1 MAAKYVR
8 SVIEVFGKPP
18 FLPLE
23 EHSRKAVLA
32 TGKLTE
38 ALKAYF
44 AGNLETVERLSI
56 EINGIEQEA
65 DYIKQQIRAGLSS
78 SVKTPVDP
86 KLLLD
91 FLTEQDRIVNGA
103 RNAAYWMKLRE
114 YGTSAEREEGVPPLS
129 SEIKKGFLELVAK
142 VEETV
147 KIYHTLI
154 EKLYKLISTSFS
166 KPQLKA
172 TFALVPEVD
181 RLEHEV
187 DVIESRL
194 MKLIFREQE
203 TLRGSGV
210 RHLTELVELIGDLA
224 DRAVS
229 AADAL
234 QTMVIRR

>member
-1 MAAKYVR
+1 MR

-32 TGKLTE
+32 ARKLAE
-38 ALKAYF
+38 ALEAYF
-44 AGNLETVERLSI
+44 SGDPETVERLSI
-56 EINGIEQEA
+56 ELNGIEQEA

-91 FLTEQDRIVNGA
+91 FLSEQDCIVNGA
-103 RNAAYWMKLRE
+103 RNAVYWMKLRE
-114 YGTSAEREEGVPPLS
+114 YGTSEEREMEGVGGGPLLP

-147 KIYHTLI
+147 KVYHTLI
-154 EKLYKLISTSFS
+154 EKLYKLVSTSFS

-224 DRAVS
+224 DKAVS